1 VVVLVEK
8 GKVFVSVVSFVI
20 GRKGSEERE
29 YSEIGKKR
37 PLFCYWQE
45 GKARR
50 EVKIY

>member
-29 YSEIGKKR
+29 STVKLGKKGLSFAIGR
-37 PLFCYWQE
+37 KGKHE
-45 GKARR
+45 GK
-50 EVKIY
+50 